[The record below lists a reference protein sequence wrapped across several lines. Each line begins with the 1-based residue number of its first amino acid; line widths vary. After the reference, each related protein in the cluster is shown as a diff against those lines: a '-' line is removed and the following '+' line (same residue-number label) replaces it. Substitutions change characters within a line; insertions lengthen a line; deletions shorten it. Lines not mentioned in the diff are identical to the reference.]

1 MSDNPSS
8 GRDDKQFRQIDDVID
23 YQNQDLARTYGFT
36 KTEGEI
42 SISSEEFERQHQELM
57 AVVLGCTRGSRC
69 CRSLLRKPFFR
80 LGCSYLSWGRH
91 C

>member
-8 GRDDKQFRQIDDVID
+8 GRDNKQFRQIDNVID

-42 SISSEEFERQHQELM
+42 SISSEEFERRL
-57 AVVLGCTRGSRC
+57 LGRAGIHYPRADYQRRATRRRSSGS
-69 CRSLLRKPFFR
+69 
-80 LGCSYLSWGRH
+80 
-91 C
+91 